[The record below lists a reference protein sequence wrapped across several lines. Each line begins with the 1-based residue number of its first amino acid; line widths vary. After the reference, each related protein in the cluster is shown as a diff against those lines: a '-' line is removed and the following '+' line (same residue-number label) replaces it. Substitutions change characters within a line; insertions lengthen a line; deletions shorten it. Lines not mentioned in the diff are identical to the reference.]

1 MIFIQKRDKCVS
13 FIRHEKLHTV
23 QTIWQLMLSL
33 KNDCILLSLYISRKG
48 HVAYN
53 RKCGTKFQPRVP
65 YSGKKINFLTATNK

>member
-13 FIRHEKLHTV
+13 LVRHKKFTHTV

-33 KNDCILLSLYISRKG
+33 KNDCILLSLCISRKG

-53 RKCGTKFQPRVP
+53 RECGTNI
-65 YSGKKINFLTATNK
+65 SSNSTL

>member
-1 MIFIQKRDKCVS
+1 
-13 FIRHEKLHTV
+13 
-23 QTIWQLMLSL
+23 MLSL

-53 RKCGTKFQPRVP
+53 RNCGTKFQARVP